1 MEKTKNIKTKRLVIR
16 KFMSSDWPDLWDYLS
31 DERVVKY
38 EPYGPINQQQSKEI
52 AKSHSESDE
61 FWAVCLE
68 DKVIGNIYLEEVVED
83 SWELGFV
90 FHYDYQHQGYAYE
103 AAYTMI
109 DQVFAQ
115 GAHRIFAEC
124 HPENQASWR
133 LLEKLSFTKEGH
145 LRKNIY
151 FSKQQDGT
159 PLWQDTLIYGLL
171 KEDRS

>member
-1 MEKTKNIKTKRLVIR
+1 
-16 KFMSSDWPDLWDYLS
+16 
-31 DERVVKY
+31 
-38 EPYGPINQQQSKEI
+38 
-52 AKSHSESDE
+52 
-61 FWAVCLE
+61 
-68 DKVIGNIYLEEVVED
+68 
-83 SWELGFV
+83 
-90 FHYDYQHQGYAYE
+90 
-103 AAYTMI
+103 MI

-171 KEDRS
+171 KEDQS

>member
-16 KFMSSDWPDLWDYLS
+16 KFIPSDWPDLWDYLS

>member
-16 KFMSSDWPDLWDYLS
+16 KFMPSDWPDLWDYLS

-103 AAYTMI
+103 ACLLYTSPSPR
-109 DQVFAQ
+109 D
-115 GAHRIFAEC
+115 
-124 HPENQASWR
+124 S
-133 LLEKLSFTKEGH
+133 
-145 LRKNIY
+145 
-151 FSKQQDGT
+151 
-159 PLWQDTLIYGLL
+159 
-171 KEDRS
+171 